1 MVTFSELEN
10 YGRLGNQLFQ
20 IATVFSHAKK
30 NSFDYGFKNWKY
42 NEYLKTPLPYFIG
55 ECLSTHR
62 EKDPF
67 TYNEIPNINSI
78 NLLGYYQNEKYFNQ
92 YKDSL
97 NKLFEPSD
105 KVKEILKDEL
115 SYYVG
120 QRITA
125 IHVRR
130 GDYLKLPLHHP
141 IPSVD
146 YYLSSMESLKKITDV
161 FMVFSDDI
169 EWCKNNFSDDVIF
182 SETKDEFI
190 DLYKMSMCD
199 NFIISNSS
207 FSWWGSYLNNN
218 NPVVIAPDPWVGTG
232 YKNTGWEGVYRNK
245 MIKKCY

>member
-20 IATVFSHAKK
+20 IATVFAHAKK
-30 NSFDYGFKNWKY
+30 NSFNYGFKDWKY
-42 NEYLKTPLPYFIG
+42 NGYLKNSLPYFVG
-55 ECLSTHR
+55 ECSHVHK
-62 EKDPF
+62 EHDPF
-67 TYNEIPNINSI
+67 SYTDIPNSDSI
-78 NLLGYYQNEKYFNQ
+78 NLLGYYQNEKYFNL
-92 YKDSL
+92 YKNEI
-97 NKLFEPSD
+97 NKLLEPNEEI
-105 KVKEILKDEL
+105 KEILINDL
-115 SYYVG
+115 SSYTG

-130 GDYLKLPLHHP
+130 GDYLKFPLHHP
-141 IPSVD
+141 IPSID
-146 YYLSSMESLKKITDV
+146 YYLSSIKELENITDV

-169 EWCKNNFSDDVIF
+169 EWCKNNFIGDFVF

-245 MIKKCY
+245 MIRKCY